1 MVFNFYF
8 DKIYVYK
15 KVVQSFYVD
24 SLGVH
29 LFIDIYL
36 LSFPPSL
43 PLSPPPSLLLSPF
56 WSELLGAGWSQAGL
70 LKTDGLFFYGGTS
83 IEVALLPFLCIIVGG
98 T

>member
-15 KVVQSFYVD
+15 KVTTVVQSFYVD

-36 LSFPPSL
+36 LSFVLLFSRFYYSDQGHLQSPRCFVIYSSPSEK
-43 PLSPPPSLLLSPF
+43 PQCTAR
-56 WSELLGAGWSQAGL
+56 G
-70 LKTDGLFFYGGTS
+70 
-83 IEVALLPFLCIIVGG
+83 
-98 T
+98 